1 MPKRETTDEPKK
13 KPDVEGK
20 PGTLVDY
27 EHETQRIEDKGYV
40 VRWEV

>member
-20 PGTLVDY
+20 RGTLVDY